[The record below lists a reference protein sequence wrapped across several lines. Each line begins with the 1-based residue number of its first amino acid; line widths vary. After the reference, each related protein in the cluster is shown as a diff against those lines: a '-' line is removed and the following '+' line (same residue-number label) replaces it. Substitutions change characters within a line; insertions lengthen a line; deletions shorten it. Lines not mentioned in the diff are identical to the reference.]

1 MSDQMTLPGIGNATS
16 SLESA
21 DGATRSGLPDGRM
34 IVPSGPD
41 HAHANRSAPPES
53 AKASQTTDTY
63 GLSGSGS
70 SASASLQRS
79 LESRLRARMDSTGS
93 TLFRLTW
100 KERVTPS
107 GRPICALRASAL
119 RTSASD
125 CGSWPTPCSQDGPK
139 GGPSQGMDR
148 LPGAARSAW
157 PTPVVNDTT
166 GSTHCYGPV
175 KSDGSRAHFLKLP
188 GAAKLAVSPRA
199 TPTTRDWKDGGYQP
213 NVPENSLLGRQ
224 VWAAW
229 STPRANKWGFPDAHG
244 SQEAPAIGSPTGSPA
259 ETGKPG
265 QLNPAHS
272 RWLMGYPPEWDDC
285 AVTAMPS
292 SRKSP
297 PSSSAHSS
305 T

>member
-1 MSDQMTLPGIGNATS
+1 MSDQMILPGIGSVTS
-16 SLESA
+16 SPESE
-21 DGATRSGLPDGRM
+21 DGASRCGSQDGRM
-34 IVPSGPD
+34 TGQSGLD
-41 HAHANRSAPPES
+41 HAPASRSAPQES
-53 AKASQTTDTY
+53 AKGLPTTGTS

-70 SASASLQRS
+70 SASASLQRF
-79 LESRLRARMDSTGS
+79 LESRLRARMVSAGS

-100 KERVTPS
+100 KMRATPS

-157 PTPVVNDTT
+157 PTPVGNDTT

-175 KSDGSRAHFLKLP
+175 KSDGLRAKFLKLP

-199 TPTTRDWKDGGYQP
+199 TPTTRDWKDGSYQP
-213 NVPENSLLGRQ
+213 NVSENSLLGRQ
-224 VWAAW
+224 AWAAW

-259 ETGKPG
+259 ETEKPG

-272 RWLMGYPPEWDDC
+272 RWLMGYPQEWDDC

-297 PSSSAHSS
+297 PSSSGRS
-305 T
+305 